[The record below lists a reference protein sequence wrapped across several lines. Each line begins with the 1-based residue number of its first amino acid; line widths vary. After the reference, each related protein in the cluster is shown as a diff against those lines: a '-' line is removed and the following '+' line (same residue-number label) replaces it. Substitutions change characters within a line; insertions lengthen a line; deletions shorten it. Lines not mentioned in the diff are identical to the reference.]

1 MQKKFVFTVF
11 LYCYELFR
19 LVFVLTYHPEFNI
32 EMLPASW
39 YLAVPLMTFP
49 FIFLY
54 LSSKKEYPAEIFYKL
69 FALTKVLS
77 AAGAVSF
84 FRAAFPV
91 YFTYG
96 PLNNYY
102 SLKSAFILMIFSV
115 FDVILAVVFF
125 VKKRS
130 EHLSSEKLFA
140 QNTSHTTDCNH
151 GDDELCK

>member
-19 LVFVLTYHPEFNI
+19 LIFVLTYHPEFNI

-39 YLAVPLMTFP
+39 YLAVPLMSFP
-49 FIFLY
+49 FVFLY
-54 LSSKKEYPAEIFYKL
+54 LSSKEEYPTKIFYRL
-69 FALTKVLS
+69 FAFAKIIS
-77 AAGAVSF
+77 AAGSVSF
-84 FRAAFPV
+84 FKAAFPI

-115 FDVILAVVFF
+115 FDVILAIVFF
-125 VKKRS
+125 IKKAP
-130 EHLSSEKLFA
+130 EQDSSEQTFA
-140 QNTSHTTDCNH
+140 EESSHTTDCDH
-151 GDDELCK
+151 GEDELCK